1 MNEKLKYPIV
11 NKKTLSEDIRKFVKK
26 MDLFFSKNL

>member
-11 NKKTLSEDIRKFVKK
+11 NKKILREDIKKFVKK
-26 MDLFFSKNL
+26 MDLFFLNNL